1 MTYIELLLIGVSL
14 CFDTFAVSL
23 TGGVCMKRRPSVG
36 QTTKIFLTFAL
47 FQAGFTFLGWILGTE
62 LYFYIEKIDHWIA
75 FLLLGY
81 IGVNMIMEGLKPKRN
96 ECCDECAR
104 SKSDLLNAGNLV
116 LLAVATSIDALAV
129 GISLAMVSL
138 SSVKIA
144 VGIFSIFFFTALAS
158 YIGLNGGRSLG
169 DKLGNRPELIGG
181 VILMIIG
188 VKILLEHLVF

>member
-62 LYFYIEKIDHWIA
+62 LYSYIEKIDHWIA

-96 ECCDECAR
+96 GCCDECAR

-116 LLAVATSIDALAV
+116 LLAVATSIDALAEI
-129 GISLAMVSL
+129 GRAAAAESISAYCL
-138 SSVKIA
+138 VK
-144 VGIFSIFFFTALAS
+144 
-158 YIGLNGGRSLG
+158 
-169 DKLGNRPELIGG
+169 PE
-181 VILMIIG
+181 
-188 VKILLEHLVF
+188 FDS